1 MWYDCDMIRRMF
13 RNSRSAYQVY
23 PSGEGGGGGGV
34 GGFTSQHVTDKAGKF
49 VLSLQGY
56 FVPALISGIVWITV
70 ITMLT
75 SSHSSNIQ
83 RKLQLSSEWSQQ
95 SSTRLRSGP
104 QRKWWWWWWYWY
116 WGEFLFL
123 ISNLTQ
129 SSHLDISSSSPSQ
142 HFNKLKLYFTPYFI
156 ILRHSTYFTSTS
168 TDDREL
174 HNHCK

>member
-1 MWYDCDMIRRMF
+1 MWYDCDMIWRMF

-129 SSHLDISSSSPSQ
+129 SSHLDISSSSAQEYCEPTFPQ
-142 HFNKLKLYFTPYFI
+142 TKTLFHALL
-156 ILRHSTYFTSTS
+156 HSP
-168 TDDREL
+168 
-174 HNHCK
+174 